1 LLDFFL
7 QLLVVFNAPLAL
19 LGSLFTDV
27 LRGGLTIDPSDPSV
41 VLRLRGLRVGAL
53 PILNRFIERMGLEEQ
68 LTLALKSRGYADALL
83 ALLKNIVVDRNAL
96 YAVGEWVAL
105 YDVGLVAQGKVGDDK
120 LGRAL
125 DRLFAADRATLQ
137 TRIVLAVMNGF
148 DLTMERIHN
157 DTTSVMVRGAYDGQN
172 PKAVQ
177 LKRGHSKERRPD
189 LKQLVYSLC
198 VTNDGAVP
206 VHFKAYDGNQT
217 DDGIHL
223 ETWNRL
229 RTLLQHPQFIY
240 VATASCAQRRTCARS
255 TAHVGSVSPLFP
267 RTVPKWQPL
276 PRPCL
281 LAMCAGRRS
290 CASAR
295 TGTKSLRRYRMRCG
309 SLSSAGGIYRLL
321 VPIEPEEKARR
332 ARSRGAD
339 RAHDRAAGEPGSQ
352 AHAGP
357 KTDAAIRKRVD
368 EVIAQ
373 HGAEEWVTVEI
384 KWDAVEKFKAIT
396 RGKPTADTIFRR
408 IIQQV
413 PRLHVGTDAANIA
426 RSAAM
431 DGIFPLTTNTKEK
444 PVDVFKIYKYQP
456 RIEKRHALLKS
467 TLEVAPIWLK
477 KNTRIEALMFL
488 EFLGQV
494 VAALIERELRKKMV
508 ENNIDLLCSLPEG
521 RPSKT
526 PTIDQVLRLF
536 ENQNKHALYEGN
548 RL

>member
-1 LLDFFL
+1 M
-7 QLLVVFNAPLAL
+7 QEE
-19 LGSLFTDV
+19 
-27 LRGGLTIDPSDPSV
+27 R
-41 VLRLRGLRVGAL
+41 LRLRGLRVGAL
-53 PILNRFIERMGLEEQ
+53 PILNHFIERMGLEQE
-68 LTLALKSRGYADALL
+68 LRLALKNSGYADALL

-96 YAVGEWVAL
+96 YAVGEWIAL
-105 YDVGLVAQGKVGDDK
+105 YDVGLVAQGKIGDDK

-137 TRIVLAVMNGF
+137 TRIVLAVVNGF
-148 DLTMERIHN
+148 DLKIERIHN
-157 DTTSVMVRGAYDGQN
+157 DTTSVMVRGAYDHQN
-172 PKAVQ
+172 PKAIQ

-229 RTLLQHPQFIY
+229 RTLLQHPGFIY
-240 VATASCAQRRTCARS
+240 VADCKLCTEKNLRTIDGERGFFV
-255 TAHVGSVSPLFP
+255 TV
-267 RTVPKWQPL
+267 VPKTRSEVQTFADAVLSGDVRWEEIL
-276 PRPCL
+276 RKR
-281 LAMCAGRRS
+281 ADRDEKMFDVIECAVGPYHLREGFTLFWYRS
-290 CASAR
+290 SQKKKRDVRDRGERIER
-295 TGTKSLRRYRMRCG
+295 TIERLESLDLGRMR
-309 SLSSAGGIYRLL
+309 
-321 VPIEPEEKARR
+321 
-332 ARSRGAD
+332 
-339 RAHDRAAGEPGSQ
+339 
-352 AHAGP
+352 GP
-357 KTDAAIRKRVD
+357 KTDAAIRSRVD
-368 EVIAQ
+368 RIIAQ
-373 HGAEEWVTVEI
+373 HGAAEWITVEI

-444 PVDVFKIYKYQP
+444 SVDVFKIYKYQP

-467 TLEVAPIWLK
+467 TLEAAPIWLK

-488 EFLGQV
+488 EFLGQM
-494 VAALIERELRKKMV
+494 VAALIERELRQKMV
-508 ENNIDLLCSLPEG
+508 ANNVDLLCSLPEG

-526 PTIDQVLRLF
+526 PTIEQLLRLF
-536 ENQNKHALYEGN
+536 ENQNKHALYDGDHLI
-548 RL
+548 RHFADPLTPVQSQILQLLSIPTAVYRPGK

>member
-1 LLDFFL
+1 M
-7 QLLVVFNAPLAL
+7 QEE
-19 LGSLFTDV
+19 
-27 LRGGLTIDPSDPSV
+27 R
-41 VLRLRGLRVGAL
+41 LRLRGLRVGAL
-53 PILNRFIERMGLEEQ
+53 PILNHFIGRMGLEQE
-68 LTLALKSRGYADALL
+68 LSLALRNATYADVLL

-105 YDVGLVAQGKVGDDK
+105 YDPGLVTRSKIGDDR

-148 DLTMERIHN
+148 DLAMDRIHN
-157 DTTSVMVRGAYDGQN
+157 DTTSVMVSGAYDHQN
-172 PKAVQ
+172 RKAVQ

-189 LKQLVYSLC
+189 LKQLVFSLC
-198 VTNDGAVP
+198 VTADGAVP

-229 RTLLQHPQFIY
+229 RTLLQHPGFIY
-240 VATASCAQRRTCARS
+240 VADCKLCTEKNLRTIDGERGFFV
-255 TAHVGSVSPLFP
+255 TV
-267 RTVPKWQPL
+267 VPKNRSEVVAFSEAVIAGDVRWEEIL
-276 PRPCL
+276 RKR
-281 LAMCAGRRS
+281 ADRDKKVFDVIECAVGPYHLREGFILYWYRS
-290 CASAR
+290 SQKKKRDAKDRDERIER
-295 TGTKSLRRYRMRCG
+295 TIVRLESLDLRRMR
-309 SLSSAGGIYRLL
+309 
-321 VPIEPEEKARR
+321 
-332 ARSRGAD
+332 
-339 RAHDRAAGEPGSQ
+339 
-352 AHAGP
+352 GP

-368 EVIAQ
+368 EIIAQ
-373 HGAEEWVTVEI
+373 HGAADWVTVEI
-384 KWDAVEKFKAIT
+384 KWDAVEKFKAVT

-408 IIQQV
+408 IIQQL

-426 RSAAM
+426 RSAAL

-488 EFLGQV
+488 EFLGQM
-494 VAALIERELRKKMV
+494 VAALIERELRQKMV
-508 ENNIDLLCSLPEG
+508 ANNIDLLCSLPEG
-521 RPSKT
+521 RASKT

-536 ENQNKHALYEGN
+536 ENQNKHALYDGE
-548 RL
+548 RLVKQFADPLTPVQSQILQLLSIPTAAYGPGK

>member
-1 LLDFFL
+1 M
-7 QLLVVFNAPLAL
+7 QEE
-19 LGSLFTDV
+19 
-27 LRGGLTIDPSDPSV
+27 R
-41 VLRLRGLRVGAL
+41 LRLRGLRVGAL
-53 PILNRFIERMGLEEQ
+53 PILNHFIGRMGLEQE
-68 LTLALKSRGYADALL
+68 LTLALRNTGYADVLL
-83 ALLKNIVVDRNAL
+83 ALLKNIVIDRNAL

-148 DLTMERIHN
+148 ELTMERIHN
-157 DTTSVMVRGAYDGQN
+157 DTTSVSVSGAYDHQN

-177 LKRGHSKERRPD
+177 LKRGHSKQHRPD

-198 VTNDGAVP
+198 VTSDGAVP

-229 RTLLQHPQFIY
+229 RTLLQHPRFIY
-240 VATASCAQRRTCARS
+240 VADCKLCTEKNLRTIDGERGFFV
-255 TAHVGSVSPLFP
+255 TV
-267 RTVPKWQPL
+267 VPKNRSEVTTFTEAMLAGDVRWQEI
-276 PRPCL
+276 RRKR
-281 LAMCAGRRS
+281 ADRDKKAFDVIECAVGPYHLREGFILYWYRS
-290 CASAR
+290 SQKKKRDAKDRDERIER
-295 TGTKSLRRYRMRCG
+295 TIERLESLDLRRMR
-309 SLSSAGGIYRLL
+309 
-321 VPIEPEEKARR
+321 
-332 ARSRGAD
+332 
-339 RAHDRAAGEPGSQ
+339 
-352 AHAGP
+352 GP
-357 KTDAAIRKRVD
+357 KTDAAIGKRVD
-368 EVIAQ
+368 EIIAQ
-373 HGAEEWVTVEI
+373 HGAEDWVKVEI

-396 RGKPTADTIFRR
+396 RGKPTAETIFRR

-413 PRLHVGTDAANIA
+413 PRLHVSTDAANIA

-488 EFLGQV
+488 EFLGQM
-494 VAALIERELRKKMV
+494 VAALIERELRQKMIEQNV
-508 ENNIDLLCSLPEG
+508 DLLCSLPEG
-521 RPSKT
+521 RASKT
-526 PTIDQVLRLF
+526 PTVDQVLRLF
-536 ENQNKHALYEGN
+536 ENQNKHALYDGD
-548 RL
+548 RLIKQFADPLTPVQSQILQLLSIPTAAYDPGK

>member
-1 LLDFFL
+1 M
-7 QLLVVFNAPLAL
+7 QEE
-19 LGSLFTDV
+19 
-27 LRGGLTIDPSDPSV
+27 R
-41 VLRLRGLRVGAL
+41 LRLRGLRVGAL
-53 PILNRFIERMGLEEQ
+53 PILNRFIERMGLEEE
-68 LTLALKSRGYADALL
+68 LTLALKNRGYADALL

-105 YDVGLVAQGKVGDDK
+105 YDVGLVTQGKVGDDK

-148 DLTMERIHN
+148 ELTMERVHN
-157 DTTSVMVRGAYDGQN
+157 DTTSITVSGAYDGQN

-177 LKRGHSKERRPD
+177 LKRGHNKDGRPD
-189 LKQLVYSLC
+189 LKQLVFSLC
-198 VTNDGAVP
+198 VTADGAVP
-206 VHFKAYDGNQT
+206 VHFKAYAGNQT
-217 DDGIHL
+217 DDGMHL
-223 ETWNRL
+223 EAWNRL
-229 RTLLQHPQFIY
+229 RTLLQHPGFIY
-240 VATASCAQRRTCARS
+240 VADCKLCTEKNLRTIDGERGFFV
-255 TAHVGSVSPLFP
+255 TV
-267 RTVPKWQPL
+267 VPKN
-276 PRPCL
+276 RSEMATFTEAV
-281 LAMCAGRRS
+281 LAGDVRWEEILRKRADRDKKAFDVIECAVGPYHLREGFIVYWYRS
-290 CASAR
+290 SQKKKRDAR
-295 TGTKSLRRYRMRCG
+295 DREERIERTIERLEGLDLRRMR
-309 SLSSAGGIYRLL
+309 
-321 VPIEPEEKARR
+321 
-332 ARSRGAD
+332 
-339 RAHDRAAGEPGSQ
+339 
-352 AHAGP
+352 GP

-373 HGAEEWVTVEI
+373 HSAAEWITVEI

-408 IIQQV
+408 IVQQV
-413 PRLHVGTDAANIA
+413 PRLHVDTDAANIA

-488 EFLGQV
+488 EFLGQM
-494 VAALIERELRKKMV
+494 VAALIERELRQKMV

-536 ENQNKHALYEGN
+536 ENQNNHVLYEGD
-548 RL
+548 RLIRQFADPLTPVQSQILQLLSIPIAVYGPGK

>member
-1 LLDFFL
+1 
-7 QLLVVFNAPLAL
+7 
-19 LGSLFTDV
+19 
-27 LRGGLTIDPSDPSV
+27 
-41 VLRLRGLRVGAL
+41 LRLRGLRVGAL
-53 PILNRFIERMGLEEQ
+53 PILNRFIERVGLEEE
-68 LTLALKSRGYADALL
+68 LTLALKNPGYTNALL
-83 ALLKNIVVDRNAL
+83 ALLKNILVERNAL
-96 YAVGEWVAL
+96 YAVGEWAAL
-105 YDVGLVAQGKVGDDK
+105 YDAGLIAQGKIGDDK

-125 DRLFAADRATLQ
+125 DRLFSADRATLQ

-148 DLTMERIHN
+148 DVRMDQIHN

-172 PKAVQ
+172 AKAVQ

-198 VTNDGAVP
+198 VTSDGAVP

-229 RTLLQHPQFIY
+229 RTLLQHPRFIY
-240 VATASCAQRRTCARS
+240 VADCKLCTEKNLRTIDSERGFFV
-255 TAHVGSVSPLFP
+255 TV
-267 RTVPKWQPL
+267 VPKT
-276 PRPCL
+276 RSEVATFTDAV
-281 LAMCAGRRS
+281 LAGDVRWEEILRKRADRDEKAFDVIECAVGPYHLREGFTLYWYRS
-290 CASAR
+290 SQKKKRDAR
-295 TGTKSLRRYRMRCG
+295 DRDERIERTIERLESLDLKRMR
-309 SLSSAGGIYRLL
+309 
-321 VPIEPEEKARR
+321 
-332 ARSRGAD
+332 
-339 RAHDRAAGEPGSQ
+339 
-352 AHAGP
+352 GP

-368 EVIAQ
+368 EIIAQ
-373 HGAEEWVTVEI
+373 HGAEEWITVEV

-396 RGKPTADTIFRR
+396 RGKPTADTTFRR
-408 IIQQV
+408 IIHQV
-413 PRLHVGTDAANIA
+413 PHLHVTTNAENIA

-488 EFLGQV
+488 EFIAQM
-494 VAALIERELRKKMV
+494 VAALIERALRQKMTEKK
-508 ENNIDLLCSLPEG
+508 IALLCSLPEG

-526 PTIDQVLRLF
+526 PTIEQVLRLF
-536 ENQNKHALYEGN
+536 ENQTKHALYDGD
-548 RL
+548 RLIKQFADPPTPVQSQILQLLSIPTAVYGPGT

>member
-1 LLDFFL
+1 M
-7 QLLVVFNAPLAL
+7 QEE
-19 LGSLFTDV
+19 
-27 LRGGLTIDPSDPSV
+27 R
-41 VLRLRGLRVGAL
+41 LRLRALRVGAL
-53 PILNRFIERMGLEEQ
+53 PILNHFIERMGLAAE
-68 LTLALKSRGYADALL
+68 LTLALKNAGYADALL
-83 ALLKNIVVDRNAL
+83 ALIKNIVVERNAL
-96 YAVGEWVAL
+96 YAVGEWAAL
-105 YDVGLVAQGKVGDDK
+105 YDVGLVTQGKVGDDR

-137 TRIVLAVMNGF
+137 TRVVLAVMSGF
-148 DLTMERIHN
+148 DLTMDRIHN
-157 DTTSVMVRGAYDGQN
+157 DTTSVMVRGAYDHQN
-172 PKAVQ
+172 RKAVR

-206 VHFKAYDGNQT
+206 VHFKAYDGKET

-229 RTLLQHPQFIY
+229 RTLLQHPRFIY
-240 VATASCAQRRTCARS
+240 VADCKLCTEKNLRTIDGERGFFV
-255 TAHVGSVSPLFP
+255 TV
-267 RTVPKWQPL
+267 VPKN
-276 PRPCL
+276 RTEVAAFTEVM
-281 LAMCAGRRS
+281 LAGDVRWEEILRKRADRDKKAFDVIECAVGPYHLREGFIVYWYRS
-290 CASAR
+290 SQKKKRDAR
-295 TGTKSLRRYRMRCG
+295 DRDERIERTIERLEGLDLRRMR
-309 SLSSAGGIYRLL
+309 
-321 VPIEPEEKARR
+321 
-332 ARSRGAD
+332 
-339 RAHDRAAGEPGSQ
+339 
-352 AHAGP
+352 GP

-373 HGAEEWVTVEI
+373 HSAAEWITVEI

-408 IIQQV
+408 ISKQV

-444 PVDVFKIYKYQP
+444 PVEVFKIYKYQP

-488 EFLGQV
+488 EFLGQML
-494 VAALIERELRKKMV
+494 AALVERALRQKMA
-508 ENNIDLLCSLPEG
+508 EKNIGLICSLPEG
-521 RPSKT
+521 RASKT
-526 PTIDQVLRLF
+526 PTIEQVLRLF
-536 ENQNKHALYEGN
+536 EHQNKHALYDGD
-548 RL
+548 RLVKQFADPLTPVQSQILHLLSIPTAVYGPSK